1 MMIVIFFHIGQLGM
15 IRRSSW
21 VKPPRG
27 SYNLWEPQFC
37 LLQMP
42 LQKTLHG
49 LRAKLY
55 SFSVLFLP
63 IEHQQLV
70 VEKMFAKAWK
80 ISVGSLQAVAGQSYF
95 LNVESGARGKRE
107 VATDRF
113 LGSAAFLVDCGRGVP
128 SCRPGPRW
136 RDESEAGRNRW
147 RRWEVVP

>member
-21 VKPPRG
+21 VKPSRG

-37 LLQMP
+37 LLQTP
-42 LQKTLHG
+42 LLKTLHG

-63 IEHQQLV
+63 IKKYQQLV

-80 ISVGSLQAVAGQSYF
+80 ISVGSLQAIAGQSYF
-95 LNVESGARGKRE
+95 LNVEAGARGVPGKWPLTDSWE
-107 VATDRF
+107 AAHSVAF
-113 LGSAAFLVDCGRGVP
+113 
-128 SCRPGPRW
+128 CRLQGN
-136 RDESEAGRNRW
+136 SELLTRTPMER
-147 RRWEVVP
+147 